1 MYVLLASLQFVVVAT
16 TITTIT
22 ITIIII
28 IIITSVLTVALTEYV
43 EDNVYVCKIFK
54 MKLNT
59 NHNIK

>member
-22 ITIIII
+22 ITI

>member
-16 TITTIT
+16 TITIT
-22 ITIIII
+22 I